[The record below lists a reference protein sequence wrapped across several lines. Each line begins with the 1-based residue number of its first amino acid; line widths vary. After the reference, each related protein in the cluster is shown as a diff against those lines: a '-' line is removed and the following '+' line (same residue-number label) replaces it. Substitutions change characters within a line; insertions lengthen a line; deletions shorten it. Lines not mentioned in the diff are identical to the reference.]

1 MVAVAPD
8 AALLDAFHAAA
19 RDFPWYRTLL
29 REQGLDPADIADA
42 TAFSQRCPILTK
54 ANTFDRFPL
63 DQLAAT
69 TPIASLA
76 GVLTSSGHGG
86 RFSFGLQTRAQVA
99 SGGRAIDAALDDAFG
114 VATHT
119 TLAVNCLPMG
129 VGFSSDRMTVATTS
143 VREDMAVA
151 LIKAFGPS
159 YDQLVVVAD
168 PLFANQ
174 LLDHAEREGLDW
186 RRHRVHVVLGEE
198 TFGERFRAYL
208 SSCLGL
214 DLDRPERGYVMSSFG
229 VGELGLHL
237 LFETPATIAVRRT
250 LAGGSGA
257 GARSRRV
264 RWRTPPGADDVRVSP
279 VAYVSGDRRAQYSGI
294 RTPRHLDARPGAA
307 DSAAAL
313 SDGGPG
319 AARAGETVVR
329 ALRRHGRRVPE
340 NLPPTLIAL
349 EGRERERLPDGSHV
363 AVYKDALYADHSLA
377 RQVTG
382 AFRLVLSDTGCTMHV
397 QRRGGAGRRR
407 GPGAPAAG
415 GNALVDSSGRS
426 DRLALRQFPL
436 RHGARLRAEVHG
448 TSRPD
453 RPFSLCAC
461 RRPPDLKVG
470 PTPI

>member
-1 MVAVAPD
+1 M
-8 AALLDAFHAAA
+8 
-19 RDFPWYRTLL
+19 RR
-29 REQGLDPADIADA
+29 RSRGE
-42 TAFSQRCPILTK
+42 CPILTK

-114 VATHT
+114 VATYT

-174 LLDHAEREGLDW
+174 LLDHAGREGLDW

-237 LFETPATIAVRRT
+237 LFETPTTIAVRRAIAEDPA
-250 LAGGSGA
+250 LAHDLG
-257 GARSRRV
+257 V
-264 RWRTPPGADDVRVSP
+264 CRWRTPPGADDVRVSP
-279 VAYVSGDRRAQYSGI
+279 VADVSGDRRAQYSGI

-319 AARAGETVVR
+319 AARAGPGGGPR
-329 ALRRHGRRVPE
+329 A
-340 NLPPTLIAL
+340 T
-349 EGRERERLPDGSHV
+349 
-363 AVYKDALYADHSLA
+363 
-377 RQVTG
+377 
-382 AFRLVLSDTGCTMHV
+382 
-397 QRRGGAGRRR
+397 QRM
-407 GPGAPAAG
+407 AA
-415 GNALVDSSGRS
+415 ACPR
-426 DRLALRQFPL
+426 
-436 RHGARLRAEVHG
+436 
-448 TSRPD
+448 T
-453 RPFSLCAC
+453 C
-461 RRPPDLKVG
+461 RRPSSPSRGASANASRTGHMSLSTRTRSTPITRWLARSPG
-470 PTPI
+470 RFGWSWPTPAAPCTSKGARA